1 MQIKYILCMYELLNK
16 YLKHFIKKKGE
27 FFKGQV
33 NM

>member
-1 MQIKYILCMYELLNK
+1 MQIKYILCMYEILNK
-16 YLKHFIKKKGE
+16 YLKHFIKKSE